1 MQINRIQNNN
11 INFKGKFIENDALLK
26 LKKRLTSEQTD
37 VVEKC
42 IKDVKEI
49 NDNKTF
55 IYDSLT
61 IGNKIISKI
70 HIMDIYGNM
79 IKQPLF
85 IEFGQNP
92 VSIFEQIANWYK
104 NLIYT

>member
-11 INFKGKFIENDALLK
+11 INFKGKFIENDALIK

-55 IYDSLT
+55 VYDSLT

-104 NLIYT
+104 NLIKI

>member
-104 NLIYT
+104 NLIKI

>member
-55 IYDSLT
+55 VYDNLT

-92 VSIFEQIANWYK
+92 VNIFEQIANWYK
-104 NLIYT
+104 NLIKI

>member
-85 IEFGQNP
+85 IEFGQNQ

-104 NLIYT
+104 NLIKI

>member
-11 INFKGKFIENDALLK
+11 INFKGKFIENDALLR

-104 NLIYT
+104 NLIKI